1 MPDLK
6 IMVLF
11 HYFDLVL
18 VLNSL
23 LLLLLVKNGDLV
35 VQPHDLNLAGGIR
48 VLLIVVQIVVLL
60 NPLV

>member
-1 MPDLK
+1 
-6 IMVLF
+6 MVLF